1 MDKERI
7 AGGVEKATGSVKVAV
22 GKATGNRRLT
32 AEGRADKAEGHLR
45 SAVGKAKDAVR
56 EIVGKR

>member
-7 AGGVEKATGSVKVAV
+7 AGATQKVTGAVKQAV
-22 GKATGNRRLT
+22 GKATGDRKLE

-56 EIVGKR
+56 EVVGKR